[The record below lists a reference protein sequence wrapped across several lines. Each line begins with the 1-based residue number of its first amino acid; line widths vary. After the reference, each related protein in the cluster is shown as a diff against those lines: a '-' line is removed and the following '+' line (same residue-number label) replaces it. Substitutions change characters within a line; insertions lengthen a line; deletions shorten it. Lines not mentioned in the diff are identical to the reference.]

1 MKKSTAD
8 RRQAPRRPASGEVR
22 LRQAGL
28 IAPAFAGRLVDM
40 SATGFRARHSCLTLG
55 CGARV
60 AYESER
66 GNGMACAVWTRIVGR
81 EAETGFQIIPGN
93 S

>member
-1 MKKSTAD
+1 MKKSPAD
-8 RRQAPRRPASGEVR
+8 RRMEPRQPVSGEVR
-22 LRQAGL
+22 LRQTGL

-40 SATGFRARHSCLTLG
+40 SATGFRAWHSCLTLG
-55 CGARV
+55 CGSRV

-66 GNGMACAVWTRIVGR
+66 GSGTACAVWTRIVGG
-81 EAETGFQIIPGN
+81 EAETGFRIIPGN